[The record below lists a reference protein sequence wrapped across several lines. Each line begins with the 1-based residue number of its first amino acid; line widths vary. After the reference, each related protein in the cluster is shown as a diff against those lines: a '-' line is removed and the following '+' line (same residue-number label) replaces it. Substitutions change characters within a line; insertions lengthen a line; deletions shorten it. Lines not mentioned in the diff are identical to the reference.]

1 MSTPRITIYTDGAA
15 LGNPG
20 PGGYG
25 AVLMYGEHRRE
36 ISGSFRRTTNN
47 RMELLAV
54 IKALEMIKQPGI
66 PVSIY
71 TDSKYVHDAIVKNW
85 IAGWQRKG
93 WVKVKNPDLWKQL
106 IPLNNAFKPEFNWV
120 KGHAGN
126 VSRHGFAEDIIPE
139 SLDAG
144 EKRFNE
150 KNQVRE
156 KKETKSKTC
165 PQCYQIMVG
174 IRCKCGYE
182 IPIKEQIVSDKQE
195 LKKLKSVSK
204 EDKARWYGEFVLYA
218 ATKGYKPGYAS
229 HLYRQKF
236 GVWPKVQPDRA
247 VVMSQDVLG
256 FIQHTFIKRAKG
268 ALNDRNG
275 VRKTG

>member
-1 MSTPRITIYTDGAA
+1 VSTQRITIYTDGAA

-93 WVKVKNPDLWKQL
+93 WAKVKNPDLWKQL
-106 IPLNNAFKPEFNWV
+106 IPLNKAFNPEFNWV
-120 KGHAGN
+120 KGHAG
-126 VSRHGFAEDIIPE
+126 IPE
-139 SLDAG
+139 
-144 EKRFNE
+144 NE
-150 KNQVRE
+150 RCDFLATQAA
-156 KKETKSKTC
+156 KSNPTE
-165 PQCYQIMVG
+165 IDSF
-174 IRCKCGYE
+174 YE
-182 IPIKEQIVSDKQE
+182 
-195 LKKLKSVSK
+195 
-204 EDKARWYGEFVLYA
+204 
-218 ATKGYKPGYAS
+218 AS
-229 HLYRQKF
+229 ER
-236 GVWPKVQPDRA
+236 
-247 VVMSQDVLG
+247 SQQGL
-256 FIQHTFIKRAKG
+256 
-268 ALNDRNG
+268 L
-275 VRKTG
+275 